1 MVAERRTKLPPRW
14 FFSIL
19 VVGAFVACGIYL
31 GMIRVEGVSTW
42 HVVRAIGF
50 GVLGLLMLWGVLGK
64 R

>member
-1 MVAERRTKLPPRW
+1 MAERNIKSPPRW

-19 VVGAFVACGIYL
+19 VAGAFVACGIYL
-31 GMIRVEGVSTW
+31 GMIRVEGVSAG
-42 HVVRAIGF
+42 HVIRAVGF

>member
-1 MVAERRTKLPPRW
+1 MAERRIKPPPRW

-19 VVGAFVACGIYL
+19 VAGAFVACGIYL
-31 GMIRVEGVSTW
+31 GMIRVEGVSMG
-42 HVVRAIGF
+42 HGIRAVVF